1 MQIHALLA
9 KDPPAILI
17 GDTEYPISPEQAA
30 ELEKRIK
37 EPPFPPSMAAQP
49 PEEADVPEHQQDEM
63 TVGEVI
69 AELQK
74 YPANTPVHIGMGYST
89 EAVSEV
95 YDGTERDE
103 ADGTIV
109 TYAKIVISD

>member
-30 ELEKRIK
+30 ELEKRIT
-37 EPPFPPSMAAQP
+37 EPPRLSVAFHP
-49 PEEADVPEHQQDEM
+49 PEDAVVPEHQQDEM

-69 AELQK
+69 RELQK
-74 YPANTPVHIGMGYST
+74 YPTNTPVHISMGYST
-89 EAVSEV
+89 AAIDEI
-95 YDGTERDE
+95 YDGTEADE
-103 ADGTIV
+103 ADGTIINS
-109 TYAKIVISD
+109 AKIVIS